1 MSMSSLNFQDTWICD
16 TWDPIPINMNLKPN
30 IDTKGL
36 NSDGLIDMIRQ
47 YENGI
52 PRVLTL

>member
-16 TWDPIPINMNLKPN
+16 TWDPIPINMNLNPN